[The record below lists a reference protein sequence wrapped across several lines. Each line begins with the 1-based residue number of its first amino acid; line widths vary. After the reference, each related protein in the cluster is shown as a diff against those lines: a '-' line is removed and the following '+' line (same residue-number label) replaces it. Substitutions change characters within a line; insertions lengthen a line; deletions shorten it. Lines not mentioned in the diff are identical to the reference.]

1 MNFRDKTVRIFNKLF
16 SSLLKDL
23 KEVDESLR
31 HIVKAEYKVID
42 KTSDEHCNFFREN
55 IFSSFEKLK
64 NEDLDAEVNERLIC
78 RGISLSNVLKYI
90 DDDDVDTRAIVMN
103 YVYTLTLFAY
113 LYGMDITDEE
123 GDILLNQVIEV
134 LGQIQHDDSST
145 EIDSDILDDDV
156 NTLLNVIK
164 KYPASVPG
172 SASQPSDA
180 NDDTLDPASIFA
192 SLGDS
197 KIANIA
203 KEISKDI
210 DTSKLKAD
218 NPDELI
224 KNMFDFSGGNNI
236 LGNIVQKVSTTLND
250 KISSGE
256 LNHEE
261 LLGEAMSMMNL
272 FGGKGG
278 NAGMAGM
285 LNNPLFSQMMKGMK
299 SGKAGVRQDVI
310 SKASTRDRLKK
321 KLESRNKNKNV
332 E

>member
-1 MNFRDKTVRIFNKLF
+1 
-16 SSLLKDL
+16 LKDL

-31 HIVKAEYKVID
+31 QAVKAEYKVID
-42 KTSDEHCNFFREN
+42 KTSSEHCTFFREN
-55 IFSSFEKLK
+55 IYTRLEKLK
-64 NEDLDAEVNERLIC
+64 NEDFDDDVSDQCVC
-78 RGISLSNVLKYI
+78 RGITLRDVMKHI
-90 DDDDVDTRAIVMN
+90 DEDDADTKAIVMN
-103 YVYTLTLFAY
+103 YIFTLTLFAY
-113 LYGMDITDEE
+113 VYGLDLNDDEGE
-123 GDILLNQVIEV
+123 VLLNQVIEA
-134 LGQIQHDDSST
+134 LGQIQHDEEVDN
-145 EIDSDILDDDV
+145 EILDDDV
-156 NTLLNVIK
+156 NILLDSIK
-164 KYPASVPG
+164 KYPA
-172 SASQPSDA
+172 PS
-180 NDDTLDPASIFA
+180 PASISQPTDAQDAGNDEEQDPMSIFA
-192 SLGDS
+192 ALGDS

-224 KNMFDFSGGNNI
+224 KNMFDFSNGNNM

-256 LNHEE
+256 LKHEE
-261 LLGEAMSMMNL
+261 LIGEAMSMMNL

-278 NAGMAGM
+278 SGMAGM
-285 LNNPLFSQMMKGMK
+285 MNNPLFSQMMKGMK

-310 SKASTRDRLKK
+310 SKATTRDRLRK